1 MPFDVPPK
9 QVSSY
14 LDQLPATFQQN
25 ADESG
30 VTFIGR
36 FLLGFEKILSG
47 LGDPAEPG
55 LEERLHGIV
64 DPNNGTVQLAGLQR
78 YFDPGVRGD
87 DTLPETQR
95 TPDEFLPWLASWVA
109 LTLREDWTP
118 AEKRRLISRIVALYH
133 KRGTKE
139 GLSEILSTYTG
150 GSVNIY
156 EFEQPAHYF
165 QVELLSKDRDPA
177 VISRKEQIA
186 RAIINQEKPAHTFYT
201 LKTRLTVTMQIGVA
215 STVGD
220 NTLIG
225 S

>member
-1 MPFDVPPK
+1 MPFEVLPK

-14 LDQLPATFQQN
+14 LEHLPAAFQQDV
-25 ADESG
+25 DESG
-30 VTFIGR
+30 VSFVGR

-64 DPNNGTVQLAGLQR
+64 DPANGSVQLAGLQR

-87 DTLPETQR
+87 DTLPEAQR
-95 TPDEFLPWLASWVA
+95 APDEFLPWLSSWVA
-109 LTLREDWTP
+109 LTLREDWTS

-133 KRGTKE
+133 KRGTKD
-139 GLSEILSTYTG
+139 GLREMLETYTG
-150 GSVNIY
+150 GDVLIY

-165 QVELLSKDRDPA
+165 QVEILSNVRDPA
-177 VISRKEQIA
+177 IINRKELIA
-186 RAIINQEKPAHTFYT
+186 RAIISQEKPAHTFYT
-201 LKTRLTVTMQIGVA
+201 LKTRVTVTMQVGVA
-215 STVGD
+215 STVGVD
-220 NTLIG
+220 TLIG

>member
-14 LDQLPATFQQN
+14 LDQLPATFQQD

-36 FLLGFEKILSG
+36 FLLAFEKILSG

-55 LEERLHGIV
+55 LEERLHGIA
-64 DPNNGTVQLAGLQR
+64 DPSNGSVLMAGLQR

-95 TPDEFLPWLASWVA
+95 APDEFLPWLASWVA

-118 AEKRRLISRIVALYH
+118 AEKRRLISRIVSLYH

-150 GSVNIY
+150 GNVNIY

>member
-14 LDQLPATFQQN
+14 LEQLPATFQQN

-36 FLLGFEKILSG
+36 FLLAFEKILSG

-64 DPNNGTVQLAGLQR
+64 DPSNGSVLMAGLQR

-95 TPDEFLPWLASWVA
+95 APDEFLPWLASWVA

-118 AEKRRLISRIVALYH
+118 AEKRRLISRIVSLYH

-150 GSVNIY
+150 GNVNIY

-215 STVGD
+215 STIGD